1 MATSQYVL
9 DNINSQINKNVLIF
23 KQNII
28 DIITSDRGDQTIIDQ
43 INNYIF
49 PLLSNDHMNKKKRT
63 KNNIPICERCEAKR
77 ASGERC
83 SRRKRGASIYCGTHI
98 KGTPHGKINDKQSSL
113 KKIETINKDI
123 NGIIYCIDKFGN
135 VYDNE
140 DILCGKPNPRVLT
153 QYEGHWDSDTITIN
167 I

>member
-9 DNINSQINKNVLIF
+9 DKINAIF
-23 KQNII
+23 KQYATDFKNII
-28 DIITSDRGDQTIIDQ
+28 CDG
-43 INNYIF
+43 INNKRTNDAIIQKINDYSF
-49 PLLSNDHMNKKKRT
+49 PLITTNDMNKKKRT

-83 SRRKRGASIYCGTHI
+83 SRRKKGSSIYCGTHI
-98 KGTPHGKINDKQSSL
+98 KGTPHGKINDKQTSL
-113 KKIETINKDI
+113 KKVETINKDI
-123 NGIIYCIDKFGN
+123 NGIIYCIDKHGN

-140 DILCGKPNPRVLT
+140 DILFGKPNPKILT
-153 QYEGHWDSDTITIN
+153 KYTGSWDSDDIVIN

>member
-9 DNINSQINKNVLIF
+9 DNINSQINKNVGIF

-28 DIITSDRGDQTIIDQ
+28 DIIKSDRGDLTIIDQ

-49 PLLSNDHMNKKKRT
+49 PLLSNDDMNKKKRT

-83 SRRKRGASIYCGTHI
+83 SRRKRGPSIYCGTHL

-113 KKIETINKDI
+113 KKVETINKDI

-153 QYEGHWDSDTITIN
+153 QYKGQWDSDTITIN

>member
-1 MATSQYVL
+1 MSASQNVIENVNSL
-9 DNINSQINKNVLIF
+9 ITKNINIFKQEIIDNINSERDNKTV
-23 KQNII
+23 
-28 DIITSDRGDQTIIDQ
+28 IDQ
-43 INNYIF
+43 INDYIF
-49 PLLSNDHMNKKKRT
+49 PVITTDIMNKKKRT

-83 SRRKRGASIYCGTHI
+83 SRRKKGSSIYCGTHI

-113 KKIETINKDI
+113 KKVETINKDI

-140 DILCGKPNPRVLT
+140 DILCGKPNPKVLT
-153 QYEGHWDSDTITIN
+153 KYEGNWDSDNIIIN